1 MFRSVIRTM
10 KLAALL
16 LFGALALLIQNPRT
30 RAARAEWLH
39 RFAARLLRR
48 LGIAFRQRGTYP
60 TRGVVISNHMGYL
73 DIMTFAALARCVFVS
88 KSEIASWPLIGW
100 MTTMSGTVYVQR
112 GRGGSAERARADLE
126 SVSAENVPVVFFPEG
141 TSTDGSSVLP
151 FRTGLL
157 YDCIEAGQP
166 ITAAHIRYRLTE
178 PNPPNAASHL
188 PYWDDTPIT
197 THAFRLLAL
206 RGIEVEIAFADAPI
220 AFSPA
225 ALADRHV
232 AAVEARTA
240 VLALTQSSAALLKPD
255 LQPDSQPAASLEQS

>member
-1 MFRSVIRTM
+1 MFRSVIRTV

-39 RFAARLLRR
+39 RFAAKLLRR
-48 LGIAFRQRGTYP
+48 LGIAFRQHGTYP
-60 TRGVVISNHMGYL
+60 TCGVIISNHMGYL

-126 SVSAENVPVVFFPEG
+126 SVSAENVPIVFFPEG

-240 VLALTQSSAALLKPD
+240 VLALTQYSDAGSH
-255 LQPDSQPAASLEQS
+255 PDSQQPPASAQPQSS

>member
-1 MFRSVIRTM
+1 MLRSTLRTA
-10 KLAALL
+10 KLLVLL
-16 LFGALALLIQNPRT
+16 IFGALALLIRNPRT

-39 RFAARLLRR
+39 RFAAKLLRR

-60 TRGVVISNHMGYL
+60 TSGVVISNHMGYL
-73 DIMTFAALARCVFVS
+73 DIMAFAALARCVFVS

-112 GRGGSAERARADLE
+112 GRGGSANRAKADLE
-126 SVSAENVPVVFFPEG
+126 AVSAENVPVVFFPEG
-141 TSTDGSSVLP
+141 TSTDGTSILP

-166 ITAAHIRYRLTE
+166 ITAACIRYRLTQANY
-178 PNPPNAASHL
+178 PDAASHL

-197 THAFRLLAL
+197 KHAFRLLAL

-232 AAVEARTA
+232 AAIEARDA
-240 VLALTQSSAALLKPD
+240 VLALTRSSAAELAP
-255 LQPDSQPAASLEQS
+255 QSASSPRP